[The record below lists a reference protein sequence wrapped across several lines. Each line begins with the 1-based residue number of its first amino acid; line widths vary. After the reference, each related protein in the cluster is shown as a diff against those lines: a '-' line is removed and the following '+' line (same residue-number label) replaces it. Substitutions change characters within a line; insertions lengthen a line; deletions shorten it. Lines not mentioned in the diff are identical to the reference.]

1 MLSAQKEITSLQEE
15 LSQLKSSQPASSSEL
30 NDLRARVIAIGKD
43 LDALT
48 SDLQS
53 IIAQE
58 RAKAK
63 KQHNSAREKQYKTA
77 LNEYYKGNY
86 ENSIILFEEF
96 LNNYPDS
103 DLVPNAHYWIGEN
116 YYSAKNYPKA
126 LREFQFVVSNFPEHQ
141 KGWDAQ
147 LKIGLT
153 YYQMNDFKSAYQEL
167 MVIKNQ
173 NPAYPQMPI
182 VDKYLSKL
190 KDV

>member
-1 MLSAQKEITSLQEE
+1 
-15 LSQLKSSQPASSSEL
+15 
-30 NDLRARVIAIGKD
+30 D

-48 SDLQS
+48 SDLQLV
-53 IIAQE
+53 IAQE
-58 RAKAK
+58 RAAAEKRRIE
-63 KQHNSAREKQYKTA
+63 ARDKQYKTA

-86 ENSIILFEEF
+86 EKSILLFEEF
-96 LNNYPDS
+96 LTSYPDS
-103 DLVPNAHYWIGEN
+103 ELVPNAHYWIGEN

-126 LREFQFVVSNFPEHQ
+126 LREFQIVVSNFPGHQ
-141 KGWDAQ
+141 KAWDAQ